1 MLERRRKNWAEIFFG
16 KCFFGKKH
24 FLARKFLG
32 KHFFCPNKKIAKKNL
47 QFFFAICWQ
56 KKCYSQQNNFG
67 QHFCQG
73 KQIYLAKVSV
83 KISFWP
89 NVSVDKKSIGQKK
102 KCWPTNLVWPK
113 FSLTKKKFVHKKN
126 LSQKFV
132 WPTFFLGPTNFFG
145 QQNLF
150 CQCCYWESVLPLP
163 CPLSELGKYARKQA
177 RTLIQYRTVQKCCKT
192 QKQ

>member
-1 MLERRRKNWAEIFFG
+1 M
-16 KCFFGKKH
+16 FFGKKH

-89 NVSVDKKSIGQKK
+89 NVSVDKKNIGQKK

-113 FSLTKKKFVHKKN
+113 FSLTKKKFVHKK
-126 LSQKFV
+126 KFV
-132 WPTFFLGPTNFFG
+132 TKICLANIFFGPNKFLWPTKF
-145 QQNLF
+145 
-150 CQCCYWESVLPLP
+150 VLPMLLLGVSFTT
-163 CPLSELGKYARKQA
+163 PLSLVRARKICSEIGSHFNS
-177 RTLIQYRTVQKCCKT
+177 IQDSTKVL
-192 QKQ
+192 